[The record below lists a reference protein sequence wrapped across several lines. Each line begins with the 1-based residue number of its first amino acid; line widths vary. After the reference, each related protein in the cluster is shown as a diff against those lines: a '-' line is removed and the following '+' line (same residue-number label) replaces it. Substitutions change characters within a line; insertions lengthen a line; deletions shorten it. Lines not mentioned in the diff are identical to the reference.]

1 MATKDK
7 RIDINDLNRGQV
19 IVLSSGHPDT
29 LIAYP
34 TNFLTIQGGSIDYT
48 KYLTSSLYS
57 AGLDVSA
64 VNEEGEVQSVGGISL
79 EDIILDIPDISD
91 IENVTYEPYYDTTA
105 KAQKVRA
112 ILKIRNSSKNASNVD
127 GIDVRIFN
135 PTTTLI
141 TISSGDLSKAGA
153 GTPSTKFITPTP
165 AVPNVYFKR
174 DGTAIAWGWNN
185 VSGLGSFSQVRYDWI
200 ISSSSSSTAPAL
212 KSGSET
218 YSTTSTYNIG
228 TSGVSKTYRVSSRD
242 GDVSATSSFRWLRVK
257 TVVTGTNG
265 VEYSS
270 AYSTPI

>member
-1 MATKDK
+1 MATGDK
-7 RIDINDLNRGQV
+7 RIDINDLNKGQV
-19 IVLSSGHPDT
+19 IVLSSGHADT
-29 LIAYP
+29 LLAYP
-34 TNFLTIQGGSIDYT
+34 THYLTIQGGSVDYT

-57 AGLDVSA
+57 AGLDISA
-64 VNEEGEVQSVGGISL
+64 INQEGETETVTVPSL
-79 EDIILDIPDISD
+79 EDILLDIPDISD
-91 IENVTYEPYYDTTA
+91 IENVTYEPYYDTIS

-112 ILKIRNSSKNASNVD
+112 ILKIRNSSKNPSNVS

-141 TISSGDLSKAGA
+141 TISSGDLSKAGI

-165 AVPNVYFKR
+165 GVPSVYFKR
-174 DGTAIAWGWNN
+174 DGTAISWGWNN

-200 ISSSSSSTAPAL
+200 ISSSSSPTATAL
-212 KSGSET
+212 ESGSKT
-218 YSTTSTYNIG
+218 YSTTSTNNIG
-228 TSGVSKTYRVSSRD
+228 TSGISKTYRVSSRD
-242 GDVSATSSFRWLRVK
+242 GDITATSSFRWLRVK

>member
-1 MATKDK
+1 MAKSDK

-29 LIAYP
+29 ILAYP
-34 TNFLTIQGGSIDYT
+34 TNYLTIQGGSIDYT

-64 VNEEGEVQSVGGISL
+64 VNIEGETETVVVPSL
-79 EDIILDIPDISD
+79 EDLLLDIPDISD
-91 IENVTYEPYYDTTA
+91 IESVTYEPYYDTVS

-112 ILKIRNSSKNASNVD
+112 ILKIRNSSKNASNVQ

-141 TISSGDLSKAGA
+141 TISSGDLSKAGI

-165 AVPNVYFKR
+165 AVPSVYFKR

-200 ISSSSSSTAPAL
+200 ISSSSSPTATAL
-212 KSGSET
+212 ESGSEI

-242 GDVSATSSFRWLRVK
+242 GDITATSSFRWLRVK